1 MSNIFDIFRQI
12 EKKSPGPMPPV
23 GWIVVGLGNPGSQ
36 YEQTRHNNGFMALDL
51 FAAKHNVKVNE
62 GKFHALC
69 ARIVVSDVGVL
80 LMKPQTFMNNSGV
93 AVKEAVD
100 FYKTDPSHVLVFSD
114 DISLD
119 VGRIRIRK
127 SGSAGGH
134 NGLKSIIAMLG
145 GDSFP
150 RVKIGTGNKPHPDYD
165 LADWV
170 LGRYGKEDFE
180 KLSAA
185 LDHAADAAELV
196 IRGQIEEAMN
206 KFNRQG

>member
-1 MSNIFDIFRQI
+1 
-12 EKKSPGPMPPV
+12 MPPV

-69 ARIVVSDVGVL
+69 ARTAVSDVGVL

-170 LGRYGKEDFE
+170 LSNFTKDEDAHVARAAE
-180 KLSAA
+180 AAAEAA
-185 LDHAADAAELV
+185 LTVLTEGVPAAAA
-196 IRGQIEEAMN
+196 
-206 KFNRQG
+206 KFNGAHE